1 MERPRKATAVSIR
14 VGGLLARRMRTR
26 ERARAG
32 LSNPRR
38 ALLKLIRRQLAIAIL
53 IQTFQSGGRVCDF
66 VRGQNPV
73 VVAVQRGEQR
83 RDKTRSRAQWASG
96 GRVVRAAH
104 PRRRA
109 RGAPARGAPR
119 GGGGAPAGPRA

>member
-53 IQTFQSGGRVCDF
+53 IQTFQSGGRVGDF

-83 RDKTRSRAQWASG
+83 RNKTRSRTQWTS
-96 GRVVRAAH
+96 RRRIVKAAH
-104 PRRRA
+104 LSRRAPGPPTPVTPRRA
-109 RGAPARGAPR
+109 GAPPSRP
-119 GGGGAPAGPRA
+119 